1 MEMVATLLVAT
12 ETILLDQVRAT
23 VQQVTETEPVEIHLL
38 VAMVILHLQMV
49 IMETIL
55 LDQVRVMVQQVETLL
70 HLMVAMEEIMVI
82 MEAIHHLHIQM
93 EEMVVDQILLLQED
107 LDSDSLNVEPDY
119 LILEWIN

>member
-1 MEMVATLLVAT
+1 MVQQVVIPLVAETVMEAQVIMEETHLVMAIMAEPVTETMEMAATLLVIT
-12 ETILLDQVRAT
+12 ETT
-23 VQQVTETEPVEIHLL
+23 H
-38 VAMVILHLQMV
+38 
-49 IMETIL
+49 